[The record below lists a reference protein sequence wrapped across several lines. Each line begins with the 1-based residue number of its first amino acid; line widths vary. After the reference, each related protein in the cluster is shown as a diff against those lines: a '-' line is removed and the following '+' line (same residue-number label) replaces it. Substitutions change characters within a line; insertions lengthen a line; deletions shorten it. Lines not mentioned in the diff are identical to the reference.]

1 MGIGRKFIRYA
12 LAPSLLLSIALALGH
27 TPAEGGRNEPVELF
41 FGESE
46 ETACH
51 SHHQVFFL
59 GDLKDLH
66 ICAIWRGLAGTY
78 VEHLT
83 LILPD
88 GYIYQI
94 LTVPFTTPGLPGSA
108 EVEVA
113 GRSHNVK
120 EAWRGGGGETIVL
133 AVLPVAGTFI
143 TQHNLVGRW
152 TVKVSLDG
160 QIIDQ
165 KYVTLKKRK

>member
-1 MGIGRKFIRYA
+1 MWIERKILYGVA
-12 LAPSLLLSIALALGH
+12 LGVLCSIALAFDH
-27 TPAEGGRNEPVELF
+27 PPAEGGRNEPVELF
-41 FGESE
+41 FSESE
-46 ETACH
+46 ATACH
-51 SHHQVFFL
+51 SHHQTFFL
-59 GDLKDLH
+59 EELRDLY

-94 LTVPFTTPGLPGSA
+94 LTVPFTTPGLPGPA

-113 GRSHNVK
+113 GRHHTVK
-120 EAWRGGGGETIVL
+120 KAWKAGEGETAVM

-143 TQHNLVGRW
+143 TEHNLVGRW
-152 TVKVSLDG
+152 TVKVALDEQLIG
-160 QIIDQ
+160 QEH
-165 KYVTLKKRK
+165 VTFKKRK

>member
-59 GDLKDLH
+59 GELKDLH

-78 VEHLT
+78 VQHVT
-83 LILPD
+83 FILPD
-88 GYIYQI
+88 GNIYQV
-94 LTVPFTTPGLPGSA
+94 LTVPFTTPGLPGPA

-113 GRSHNVK
+113 GRPYNVMG
-120 EAWRGGGGETIVL
+120 ALRGGYGDTVVL

-160 QIIDQ
+160 QLVDQ
-165 KYVTLKKRK
+165 EHVTLKKRK